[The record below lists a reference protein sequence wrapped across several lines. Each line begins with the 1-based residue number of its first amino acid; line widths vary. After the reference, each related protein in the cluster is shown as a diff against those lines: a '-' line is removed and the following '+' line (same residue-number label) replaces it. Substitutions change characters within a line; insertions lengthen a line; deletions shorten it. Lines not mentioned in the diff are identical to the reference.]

1 MKVNTME
8 NKLSQY
14 TKISD
19 EVLNLDIE
27 SKLKPVT
34 IGDLILSIRNNYGY
48 DEGAI
53 LNMPLAIYQSKDG
66 FLSMLNRQDIKEVPV
81 LVYKDNIKSELIP
94 IRDFGF
100 NGLPSPS
107 FEDLKPSI
115 VIEL

>member
-1 MKVNTME
+1 ME

-19 EVLNLDIE
+19 EALNLDIKSE
-27 SKLKPVT
+27 KPVT

-48 DEGAI
+48 DEGTI

-66 FLSMLNRQDIKEVPV
+66 FLSMLNVQDIKEVPV
-81 LVYKDNIKSELIP
+81 LVYKENIKSELIP

-100 NGLPSPS
+100 SGLPSPS